1 MSQPRKDQE
10 ENEHIYK
17 NNPSGIGC
25 VRRGACS

>member
-17 NNPSGIGC
+17 NNPNYIGYS
-25 VRRGACS
+25 RYRACG

>member
-17 NNPSGIGC
+17 NNPNYIGYSRYM
-25 VRRGACS
+25 V